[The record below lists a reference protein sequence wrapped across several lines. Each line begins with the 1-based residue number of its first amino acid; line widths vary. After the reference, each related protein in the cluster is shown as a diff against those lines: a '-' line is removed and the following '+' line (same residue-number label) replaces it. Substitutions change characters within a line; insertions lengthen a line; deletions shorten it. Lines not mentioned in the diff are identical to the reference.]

1 MDIYCIAEVLGEKY
15 SRAFNTINLNG
26 FKKPGIFPKN
36 RNAST
41 VDDFLASYVTDRIIE
56 IPENNSQTEDYVG
69 FILLPSTSTTLLQ
82 VEPKAMAQFGHEP
95 VLRCSNDN
103 QGFKLTFF
111 FKWTFQV

>member
-1 MDIYCIAEVLGEKY
+1 MDIYCIAEVLGEIY
-15 SRAFNTINLNG
+15 SRAFNTFNFING

-36 RNAST
+36 KNAST
-41 VDDFLASYVTDRIIE
+41 DDDSLPSYVTDRIVE

-82 VEPKAMAQFGHEP
+82 VEPKAMAQF
-95 VLRCSNDN
+95 
-103 QGFKLTFF
+103 QGLKVTFF